1 MECKQMGKSESLRI
15 GGTAERQ
22 QVAAVPAFRRLT
34 VVNCRWLGGAV
45 HVVLQTLLVGCGA
58 RFDPSIYPSPEQ
70 LFEASLQEFQSG
82 DCTSAD
88 IGFQRLAFELPARD
102 PKRAEVRFYL
112 AECSFKR
119 RDYLEATRNF
129 RRVADEHASDSLAPV
144 ALLRAGDAYA
154 RLWRRPELDS
164 QYGVSALA
172 TYQELLRRY
181 PSSPGV
187 VAARERIA
195 NLNEWFAIK
204 AYKAGMYY
212 FRLKAY
218 DSAIIYFKDVVA
230 EYPATSQAPEA
241 LLRLVEAYDRIGY
254 EEDMRD
260 MCQQLQRF
268 YADWLPRA
276 EACLADTSFTP
287 GRG

>member
-1 MECKQMGKSESLRI
+1 MVKSESPWI
-15 GGTAERQ
+15 GGTAEHRE
-22 QVAAVPAFRRLT
+22 VAAVPAFRRST
-34 VVNCRWLGGAV
+34 STKAHWLGGAV
-45 HVVLQTLLVGCGA
+45 YAALQTLLVGCGA
-58 RFDPSIYPSPEQ
+58 RFDPALYPSSEQ

-82 DCTSAD
+82 DCNSAD
-88 IGFQRLAFELPARD
+88 IGFQRLAFELPSRD

-119 RDYLEATRNF
+119 KDYLEATRNF

-154 RLWRRPELDS
+154 KLWRRPELDS

-187 VAARERIA
+187 ADARERISD
-195 NLNEWFAIK
+195 LNEWFAIK
-204 AYKAGMYY
+204 TYKAGMYY

-230 EYPATSQAPEA
+230 EYPGTSQAPEA

-268 YADWLPRA
+268 YADWLPQA